1 MSNYFDLKLPFDA
14 FVRSFKQNKDVAN
27 SFLIGAGTSIS
38 SGIQSASDCIW
49 EWKKDIYCSNND
61 NASKIIQNYKTDI
74 VQKIIQEW
82 LDKQG
87 CYPQLGDENEYS
99 FYAEQAYPIDG
110 DRVKYFTGLSKD
122 KTPYVGYKL
131 LCLLNKFGIVKSVW
145 STNFDGLVPRA
156 AQQLNI
162 TPIEV
167 NLDNEDRIY
176 RNASDSELLYIALHG
191 DYKFSKL
198 KNTSNELDTQSNVF
212 ANALKRYFVDKN
224 LVVCGYSGRDKSLME
239 ALSTAFSEKGS
250 GRIYW
255 CGYGEDIPT
264 NVREFLLAMRQKG
277 RECYYIAT
285 DGFDKTMISLAKAC
299 VENDSNKAAEVD
311 EVLKVADFVELHT
324 TEFEIKQSR
333 KDKYIKSNLYPVIVP
348 VESYMFDIGFK
359 AEERPW
365 RLIDNL
371 IGDHPI
377 VAVPFKGKVYAFS
390 TINEIKTVFGNRLK
404 DTIRREPISIK
415 DIRLVSSFKRLY
427 LSSILYGLATRCGL
441 NTDKKHKIW
450 KIQPKQTTFSGT
462 KVYEAIECDLVF
474 PSDKNYVL
482 LSLKPSLYIDD
493 NSNINKEERL
503 RISTSYLNPLRNK
516 VYDEKLIEWENL
528 LFGNNANCSFCVPL
542 NSQSDFKFSFGKN
555 RAFASVCVLDPN
567 YRSSQPNNFDERRL
581 IYKGVQLLEPQ
592 LEFVNAGNSIS
603 RDYHPMRGLTNHKPY
618 DALLNEKF
626 FSPTIDLGV
635 ICPNSTSF
643 NFYTFLNNL
652 NKSIKTGV
660 NSDYVVDYY
669 GFSNVY
675 KVSINIPN
683 VGSDRWITINE
694 TYANAYQLAHDICKK
709 IEDLYSNHTG
719 IVITIFIP
727 KQWEFF
733 RTFKKDDGEEFDLHD
748 YVKAFSAQRNI
759 TTQIIE
765 ESTLNDTASYCQIF
779 WWLSLAFYVKAMR
792 TPWTLANMSPNTAFA
807 GIGYGIKKNPY
818 RKAEIVLGC
827 SHIYNA
833 KGEGLKYKLS
843 KVENPVFDNKKNPY
857 LSYDEAFKL
866 GVSIRELFMQSM
878 NELPK
883 RVVVHKRTPFKH
895 DEIKG
900 ITDALKRAGI
910 DDVDLIEINIED
922 SFRFIAQKISF
933 YNMETDG
940 FPLSRGT
947 CIQIAPFQ
955 ALLWTHGIVP
965 SVRNENYRYYAGGRS
980 IPAPLKIVKHYGK
993 GDLYTIA
1000 NEILG
1005 FTKMNWNSFN
1015 LYTKLPATLDS
1026 SSILARVGKLL
1037 SKYEGKT
1044 YDYRYFI

>member
-1 MSNYFDLKLPFDA
+1 MSITCDLKLPFDA

-38 SGIQSASDCIW
+38 SGIQSAADCIW
-49 EWKKDIYCSNND
+49 EWKKDIYCSNNND
-61 NASKIIQNYKTDI
+61 AGKIMQNYKTDI
-74 VQKIIQEW
+74 VQKTIQEW
-82 LDKQG
+82 LDKQD
-87 CYPQLGDENEYS
+87 CYPQLGDEEEYS
-99 FYAEQAYPIDG
+99 FFAEQAYPIES
-110 DRVKYFTGLSKD
+110 DRVKYFTALSKD

-162 TPIEV
+162 TPIEI
-167 NLDNEDRIY
+167 NLDNENRIY

-198 KNTSNELDTQSNVF
+198 KNTSKELDTQSDVF

-224 LVVCGYSGRDKSLME
+224 LVVCGYSGRDRSLME
-239 ALSTAFSEKGS
+239 ALSAAFSEKGS

-255 CGYGEDIPT
+255 CGYGEGIPT
-264 NVREFLLAMRQKG
+264 NVREFLQTIREKG

-299 VENDSNKAAEVD
+299 VENDNNKAAEVD
-311 EVLKVADFVELHT
+311 EILNVADSKESHT
-324 TEFEIKQSR
+324 SIFQVNHTK
-333 KDKYIKSNLYPVIVP
+333 KDKYLKSNLFPVIVP
-348 VESYMFDIGFK
+348 IETFVLDIGFK

-365 RLIDNL
+365 RLLKDL
-371 IGDHPI
+371 TEKTPI
-377 VAVPFKGKVYAFS
+377 VAVPYKGKVYAFS
-390 TINEIKTVFGNRLK
+390 TTTELKNVFGKRLK
-404 DTIRREPISIK
+404 DAILREPISIK
-415 DIRLVSSFKRLY
+415 DIREVSAFKRLY
-427 LSSILYGLATRCGL
+427 LSAILYGLATNCGL
-441 NTDKKHKIW
+441 NTDKNHKIW
-450 KIQPKQTTFSGT
+450 KTQPKQITSSGA
-462 KVYEAIECDLVF
+462 KVYEAIECDLIF
-474 PSDKNYVL
+474 KEDAKYVL
-482 LSLKPSLYIDD
+482 LSLKPSLWIDD
-493 NSNINKEERL
+493 KTKLTKEELL
-503 RISTSYLNPLRNK
+503 RTSADYLKSLRNK
-516 VYDEKLIEWENL
+516 VYDEKLVEWEKL
-528 LFGNNANCSFCVPL
+528 LFGQTDRIGFDIPL
-542 NSQSDFKFSFGKN
+542 NSQSDFKFVIRSN
-555 RAFASVCVLDPN
+555 RAFASVSVLDAN
-567 YRSSQPNNFDERRL
+567 YRSYQPNGFNEKKL
-581 IYKGVQLLEPQ
+581 LYHGVQLSEPQ
-592 LEFVNAGNSIS
+592 LEFVNTAGSIS
-603 RDYHPMRGLTNHKPY
+603 SDYHPMRGLTKYKPY

-626 FSPTIDLGV
+626 FSSAIDLGV
-635 ICPNSTSF
+635 ICPDSKSF
-643 NFYTFLNNL
+643 QFSTFLSNL
-652 NKSIKTGV
+652 NKSIKTGA
-660 NSDYVVDYY
+660 NSDYVIDYI
-669 GFSNVY
+669 GFSNIYNVNL
-675 KVSINIPN
+675 NIPN
-683 VGSDRWITINE
+683 VGSDRWIAINE
-694 TYANAYQLAHDICKK
+694 TYANAYQLVRDICKK

-719 IVITIFIP
+719 TVITIFIP
-727 KQWEFF
+727 KQWENF
-733 RTFKKDDGEEFDLHD
+733 RTFKKDGEEFDLHD
-748 YVKAFSAQRNI
+748 YVKAFTAQRNV

-779 WWLSLAFYVKAMR
+779 WWLSLAFYAKAMH
-792 TPWTLANMSPNTAFA
+792 TPWTLSNMSSNTAFA
-807 GIGYGIKKNPY
+807 GIGYGIKKNPFG
-818 RKAEIVLGC
+818 KSEIVLGC

-843 KVENPVFDNKKNPY
+843 KVENPVFDYKMNPY
-857 LSYDEAFKL
+857 LTYDEAFKL

-878 NELPK
+878 NELPQ
-883 RVVVHKRTPFKH
+883 RVVIHKRTPFKH

-910 DDVDLIEINIED
+910 DDVDLVEINIED
-922 SFRFIAQKISF
+922 SFRFLAQKIS
-933 YNMETDG
+933 YGNMETDG

-947 CIQIAPFQ
+947 CIQIAPYQ

>member
-1 MSNYFDLKLPFDA
+1 MSNSNNLILPFDA

-38 SGIQSASDCIW
+38 SGIQSANDCIW

-61 NASKIIQNYKTDI
+61 NASKVIQNYKTEI

-87 CYPQLGDENEYS
+87 FYPQLGSDDEYS
-99 FYAEQAYPIDG
+99 FFAEKAYPIEG

-162 TPIEV
+162 TPIEI

-176 RNASDSELLYIALHG
+176 RNACDSELLYIALHG
-191 DYKFSKL
+191 DYKYSKL
-198 KNTSNELDTQSNVF
+198 KNTSTELDTQSDVF

-224 LVVCGYSGRDKSLME
+224 LIVCGYSGRDKSLMD
-239 ALSTAFSEKGS
+239 ALTSAFSEKGS
-250 GRIYW
+250 GRVYW
-255 CGYGEDIPT
+255 CGYGADIPKS
-264 NVREFLLAMRQKG
+264 VSDFLLTIKDAG
-277 RECYYIAT
+277 RDVYYIPT
-285 DGFDKTMISLAKAC
+285 DGFDKTLISLAKAC
-299 VENDSNKAAEVD
+299 VENDSDRAVEVD
-311 EVLKVADFVELHT
+311 EVLKCADIEESHI
-324 TEFEIKQSR
+324 TEFQINHTR
-333 KDKYIKSNLYPVIVP
+333 KDKYLKSNLYPVTIPKETFVLD
-348 VESYMFDIGFK
+348 VVFK

-365 RLIDNL
+365 RLLKDLTNN
-371 IGDHPI
+371 HPI
-377 VAVPFKGKVYAFS
+377 IAVPFKNKVYAFS
-390 TINEIKTVFGNRLK
+390 THTELNSVFGNRLK
-404 DTIRREPISIK
+404 DNIHREPISTK
-415 DIRLVSSFKRLY
+415 DIRSISSFKSLY
-427 LSSILYGLATRCGL
+427 LSSILYGLASRIGL
-441 NTDKKHKIW
+441 NTDRKHKIW
-450 KIQPKQTTFSGT
+450 KTQPKQNISSDV

-474 PSDKNYVL
+474 KEDANYVL
-482 LSLKPSLYIDD
+482 LTLKPSLWVDDKDKIDKD
-493 NSNINKEERL
+493 ELLRLGINYMK
-503 RISTSYLNPLRNK
+503 PLYNGK
-516 VYDEKLIEWENL
+516 YDEKLTEWETL
-528 LFGNNANCSFCVPL
+528 LFGQNTRISFDIPL
-542 NSQSDFKFSFGKN
+542 NSQSDFKFAISRN
-555 RAFASVCVLDPN
+555 RAYASVSVLDTN
-567 YRSSQPNNFDERRL
+567 YRSYQPNGFNEKKL
-581 IYKGVQLLEPQ
+581 LYHGVQLLEPQ
-592 LEFVNAGNSIS
+592 LEFVNLADSIAK
-603 RDYHPMRGLTNHKPY
+603 DYHPMRGLTNYKPY
-618 DALLNEKF
+618 DSMLNEKV
-626 FSPTIDLGV
+626 FSPAIDLGV
-635 ICPNSTSF
+635 ICPNSTSNHF
-643 NFYTFLNNL
+643 NDFLNNL
-652 NKSIKTGV
+652 NRTIKTDAK
-660 NSDYVVDYY
+660 SDYVIDYN
-669 GFSNVY
+669 GFSVIYNVNL
-675 KVSINIPN
+675 NIPN
-683 VGSDRWITINE
+683 VGSDRWSAINE
-694 TYANAYQLAHDICKK
+694 VQADSYKLAQDICKK

-719 IVITIFIP
+719 IVITVLIP
-727 KQWEFF
+727 KQWKAF
-733 RTFKKDDGEEFDLHD
+733 RLFKKDGEEFDLHD
-748 YVKAFSAQRNI
+748 YIKAFAAQRNI

-765 ESTLNDTASYCQIF
+765 ESTLDDTNSYCQII

-792 TPWTLANMSPNTAFA
+792 TPWTLANMSSNTAFA
-807 GIGYGIKKNPY
+807 GIGYGIKKNPSG
-818 RKAEIVLGC
+818 KSEIVLGC

-843 KVENPVFDNKKNPY
+843 KVENPLFDRKKNPY
-857 LSYDEAFKL
+857 LTYDEAFKL

-883 RVVVHKRTPFKH
+883 RVVVHKRTPFKLE
-895 DEIKG
+895 EING

-910 DDVDLIEINIED
+910 EDVDLVEINIED
-922 SFRFIAQKISF
+922 SFRFMAQKI
-933 YNMETDG
+933 YYGNMEADG

-947 CIQIAPFQ
+947 CIQIAPYQ